1 MKKKILIITVLL
13 SLVFSA
19 VLIGH
24 GTKGKTKPYFSGE
37 AVSFNDKV
45 YIGTVNSGSF
55 ELFALE
61 NGKIYRKIAIQSTDR
76 ESNAF
81 VDMLFWKEGGK
92 LYAFLTNGRYLYKYD
107 ISNPIVPKEVAK
119 LKDNSWDWFSR
130 LGVSNGKLI
139 TVGSKGVK
147 VWNKDLIVVDS
158 YNMIKDSN
166 LGSASFSS
174 NGDLALNVQS
184 NTLKIY
190 STASRDK
197 VAEYSIASADKRQSR
212 EVIGDSETNLVY
224 VVDDKSL
231 KAIGLDGKVKKEL
244 AHTSDVGYDVAES
257 VNPDYLY
264 FTDGMGVVKVD
275 KDSFKANKWAF
286 SYVGTPVGSWAMGL
300 KTVADGNGEKVVV
313 FNGSNIWVL
322 DQNLKTVASYE
333 SVEKETRPIEDL
345 SLNIDKNRAAAGT
358 QVSVVGKGFG
368 LGEELVIEFAGMKQ
382 EAIKADANGR
392 FTTIVTVPSVL
403 PTGAD
408 IKVTGKDTKKTY
420 SIGFKIE

>member
-1 MKKKILIITVLL
+1 MKKVLALSVLL
-13 SLVFSA
+13 SLIGIM
-19 VLIGH
+19 VLANPGQSRNRA
-24 GTKGKTKPYFSGE
+24 YYSGE
-37 AVSFNDKV
+37 AVSFNDNV

-55 ELFALE
+55 ELFAVE
-61 NGKIYRKIAIQSTDR
+61 NGKIYRKTAIQSFDR
-76 ESNAF
+76 ESNVF
-81 VDMLFWKEGGK
+81 VDLLFWKEGNK

-107 ISNPIVPKEVAK
+107 ITNPIVPKEVAK

-158 YNMIKDSN
+158 YNMFKDRD
-166 LGSASFSS
+166 LGSANFSS
-174 NGDLALNVQS
+174 KGDLALNLQS
-184 NTLKIY
+184 DTLKIY
-190 STASRDK
+190 STASRNK
-197 VAEYSIASADKRQSR
+197 VAEYSIASTDKRTTR
-212 EVIGDSETNLVY
+212 EVVGDSEASLVY

-231 KAIGLDGKVKKEL
+231 KAVGLDGKVKKEL
-244 AHTSDVGYDVAES
+244 KHTSDIGYDVAES

-275 KDSFKANKWAF
+275 KDNFKASKWAY
-286 SYVGTPVGSWAMGL
+286 SYAGTPVGSWAMGL
-300 KTVADGNGEKVVV
+300 KAVADGNGEKVVV

-322 DQNLKTVASYE
+322 DQNLKTVATYE

-358 QVSVVGKGFG
+358 QVSVMGKGFG
-368 LGEELVIEFAGMKQ
+368 LEEDLVVEFAGIKQ
-382 EAIKADANGR
+382 ATIKADANGR
-392 FTTIVTVPSVL
+392 FTTIITVPSVL
-403 PTGAD
+403 PMGAD
-408 IKVTGKDTKKTY
+408 IKVTGKTTKKTY